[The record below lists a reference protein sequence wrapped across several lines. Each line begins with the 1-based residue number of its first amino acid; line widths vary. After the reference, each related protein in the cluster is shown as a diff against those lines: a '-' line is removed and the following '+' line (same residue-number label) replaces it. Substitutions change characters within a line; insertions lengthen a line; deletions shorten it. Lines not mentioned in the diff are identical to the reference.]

1 MTLGEASPPRSAT
14 RNVTTT
20 LRRMAVGAAGT
31 TCARLESFWLQ
42 TSGFLL
48 FLPSPG
54 RSFLTHS
61 CYLTAAKAF
70 MVTSYGLCAW
80 ETRGKQRKQPRGI
93 SPKARW
99 ALTWEPANRNNGE
112 PHKLPAAHLPPGQDK
127 ALAGAPRSR
136 VAASSSWDRHGVL
149 FLFYSE
155 RTATAMLHL
164 SHSSFIINPLSL
176 FPRQRDYDSDFPCLD
191 ADCTNVG
198 GDFLLHI
205 SGLQSRDQDSFL
217 MHTLK
222 GWGSCGAA
230 CREGLWFAA
239 VTINVNFKTHHDH

>member
-136 VAASSSWDRHGVL
+136 VAASSSWDRHGVFISVL
-149 FLFYSE
+149 FREDSHCNASPVTQQFYNKPTQFVSQ
-155 RTATAMLHL
+155 TAWLWQWFSLSWCRLHKCW
-164 SHSSFIINPLSL
+164 
-176 FPRQRDYDSDFPCLD
+176 RR
-191 ADCTNVG
+191 
-198 GDFLLHI
+198 FLA
-205 SGLQSRDQDSFL
+205 SYKRSP
-217 MHTLK
+217 
-222 GWGSCGAA
+222 
-230 CREGLWFAA
+230 
-239 VTINVNFKTHHDH
+239 V

>member
-1 MTLGEASPPRSAT
+1 
-14 RNVTTT
+14 
-20 LRRMAVGAAGT
+20 
-31 TCARLESFWLQ
+31 
-42 TSGFLL
+42 
-48 FLPSPG
+48 
-54 RSFLTHS
+54 
-61 CYLTAAKAF
+61 
-70 MVTSYGLCAW
+70 
-80 ETRGKQRKQPRGI
+80 
-93 SPKARW
+93 
-99 ALTWEPANRNNGE
+99 
-112 PHKLPAAHLPPGQDK
+112 
-127 ALAGAPRSR
+127 
-136 VAASSSWDRHGVL
+136 
-149 FLFYSE
+149 
-155 RTATAMLHL
+155 MLHL